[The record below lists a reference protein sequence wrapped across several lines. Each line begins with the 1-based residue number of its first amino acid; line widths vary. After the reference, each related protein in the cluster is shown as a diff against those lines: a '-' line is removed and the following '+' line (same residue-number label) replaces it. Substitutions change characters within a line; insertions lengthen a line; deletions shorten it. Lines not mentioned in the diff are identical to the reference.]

1 MADAQTARL
10 CTQIIH
16 SQFGPLTANVASV
29 LLTRGRLTL
38 PQIIRFTSLRPRT
51 VRASVLV
58 LVQHNVLWHAQT
70 EEEGEVLE
78 VNIEECLLRL
88 RFGRFVWQAGQLF
101 GEAGAE
107 IVQLI
112 LDHGKLRPPDI
123 ISELSYND
131 PKGSSRSAATVYSQA
146 LHALVAAAYLKP
158 STILSHISPRDKRI
172 RYEAEEKQKISGF
185 PTAKELREAKESAAA
200 RLKREEEEAEKVG
213 LKRKAKEQKGPRG
226 TKRKAVEEEE
236 VVDPT
241 VYFRVNCDKFN
252 IHIRNTLIVKA
263 AKERFNDGAAL
274 VLKTTLKVTES
285 KQKDLLDVRTGNEAC
300 FRSFTC
306 STDHTEPITVSSI
319 AVSLSDQEDLSSGL
333 ILKTKNPS
341 NTACIKDYLGVLSSA
356 DNPTPAGRAAAFLS
370 YNSSKVQVEFE
381 TICKR
386 LRRRVLESVTRERHD
401 TQGVRILRLLLDTGK
416 MDEKQISKV
425 VMIPGKDVRPLL
437 ALMSAESLIST
448 QEVPKSNDR
457 NPARMFYL
465 WHVDLPKAYSVI
477 LGNLYKTL
485 YNIGVRRQA
494 EQEEPMLKAV
504 LAKRERSDVSQ
515 DEAALMS
522 RMELDMIKEWE
533 AKREKLTVLE
543 MRAEESVFILRDLG
557 VFGINDD

>member
-10 CTQIIH
+10 CTQIIYSH
-16 SQFGPLTANVASV
+16 FGPLTANVASV

-38 PQIIRFTSLRPRT
+38 PQVVRFTSLRPRT

-58 LVQHNVLWHAQT
+58 LVQHNVLWHAQS
-70 EEEGEVLE
+70 EDEGEVLE

-88 RFGRFVWQAGQLF
+88 RFGRFVWQTGELF
-101 GEAGAE
+101 GDAGAE

-123 ISELSYND
+123 VSELSQDD
-131 PKGSSRSAATVYSQA
+131 PKAGAVYSQA
-146 LHALVAAAYLKP
+146 LHALVTASYLKP
-158 STILSHISPRDKRI
+158 ST
-172 RYEAEEKQKISGF
+172 EAAE
-185 PTAKELREAKESAAA
+185 A

-213 LKRKAKEQKGPRG
+213 LVIQNRNVKRKNRRV
-226 TKRKAVEEEE
+226 T
-236 VVDPT
+236 PT

-252 IHIRNTLIVKA
+252 IHIRNTLIIKA

-285 KQKDLLDVRTGNEAC
+285 KQKDVSDVRT
-300 FRSFTC
+300 
-306 STDHTEPITVSSI
+306 EPVSVSNI

-341 NTACIKDYLGVLSSA
+341 NIACIKDYLGMLACA

-370 YNSSKVQVEFE
+370 YGSSKVQVEFE

-386 LRRRVLESVTRERHD
+386 LRRRVLESVTRERHGAE
-401 TQGVRILRLLLDTGK
+401 GVRILRLLLDTGK

-425 VMIPGKDVRPLL
+425 VMIPNKDVRPLL
-437 ALMSAESLIST
+437 AVMSAESLISS
-448 QEVPKSNDR
+448 QEVAKSSDR

-465 WHVDLPKAYSVI
+465 WHVDLQKAYSVI

-494 EQEEPMLKAV
+494 EQEEPTLKAV
-504 LAKRERSDVSQ
+504 LEKRERSDVSQ

-522 RMELDMIKEWE
+522 RMEQGMIKEWE
-533 AKREKLTVLE
+533 AKQEKLT
-543 MRAEESVFILRDLG
+543 SVFILRDLG
-557 VFGINDD
+557 VFGINED

>member
-1 MADAQTARL
+1 MADAQTASL
-10 CTQIIH
+10 CIQIIH

-38 PQIIRFTSLRPRT
+38 PQVVRFTSLRPRT

-58 LVQHNVLWHAQT
+58 LVQHNVLWHAHS
-70 EEEGEVLE
+70 EDEGEVLE

-101 GEAGAE
+101 GDAGAE

-123 ISELSYND
+123 VSQLSHDD
-131 PKGSSRSAATVYSQA
+131 PKATTVYSQA
-146 LHALVAAAYLKP
+146 LHALVTAAYLKP
-158 STILSHISPRDKRI
+158 STILSHVSPRDKRI
-172 RYEAEEKQKISGF
+172 RYEAEEKAKIAGF
-185 PTAKELREAKESAAA
+185 PTAKELREARESAEA

-213 LKRKAKEQKGPRG
+213 LKRKAKEQKGPRSA
-226 TKRKAVEEEE
+226 KRKVVEEED

-252 IHIRNTLIVKA
+252 IHIRNTLVVKA

-285 KQKDLLDVRTGNEAC
+285 KQKDVSDVRT
-300 FRSFTC
+300 
-306 STDHTEPITVSSI
+306 EPVSVSNI
-319 AVSLSDQEDLSSGL
+319 AVSLSDQEDLASGL

-341 NTACIKDYLGVLSSA
+341 NTACIKDYLGMLSCA
-356 DNPTPAGRAAAFLS
+356 DNPTPAGRAGAFLS
-370 YNSSKVQVEFE
+370 FGASKVQVEFE

-386 LRRRVLESVTRERHD
+386 LRRRVLESVTRERHGPE
-401 TQGVRILRLLLDTGK
+401 GVRMLRLLLDTGK

-425 VMIPGKDVRPLL
+425 VMIPGKDIRPLL

-448 QEVPKSNDR
+448 QEVPKSADR

-465 WHVDLPKAYSVI
+465 WHVDLQKAYSVI

-485 YNIGVRRQA
+485 YNIGARRQA
-494 EQEEPMLKAV
+494 EREEPMLKAV
-504 LAKRERSDVSQ
+504 LEKRERSDVSQ
-515 DEAALMS
+515 DEAGLMS
-522 RMELDMIKEWE
+522 RLELDMIKEWE
-533 AKREKLTVLE
+533 EKQEKLTVLE
-543 MRAEESVFILRDLG
+543 MRVEESVFILRDLG
-557 VFGINDD
+557 VFGISED

>member
-38 PQIIRFTSLRPRT
+38 PQVVRFTSLRPRT

-58 LVQHNVLWHAQT
+58 LVQHNVLWHAHS
-70 EEEGEVLE
+70 EDEGEVLE

-88 RFGRFVWQAGQLF
+88 RFGRFVWQAAQLF
-101 GEAGAE
+101 GDAGAE

-123 ISELSYND
+123 ISELSHGD
-131 PKGSSRSAATVYSQA
+131 PKAGTVYSQA
-146 LHALVAAAYLKP
+146 MHALVTASYLKP
-158 STILSHISPRDKRI
+158 STILSHVSPRDKRI
-172 RYEAEEKQKISGF
+172 RYEAEEKAKIAGF
-185 PTAKELREAKESAAA
+185 PTAKELREARESADA

-213 LKRKAKEQKGPRG
+213 LKRKAKEQKGPRSA
-226 TKRKAVEEEE
+226 KRKAVEEED

-274 VLKTTLKVTES
+274 VLNTTLKVTES
-285 KQKDLLDVRTGNEAC
+285 KQKDVSDVRT
-300 FRSFTC
+300 
-306 STDHTEPITVSSI
+306 EPVSVSNI
-319 AVSLSDQEDLSSGL
+319 AVSLSDQEDLASGL

-341 NTACIKDYLGVLSSA
+341 NTACIKDYLGMLSCA
-356 DNPTPAGRAAAFLS
+356 DNPTPVGRAAAFLS
-370 YNSSKVQVEFE
+370 FGASKVQVEFE

-386 LRRRVLESVTRERHD
+386 LRRRVLESVTRERHGPE
-401 TQGVRILRLLLDTGK
+401 GVRILRLLLDTGK

-425 VMIPGKDVRPLL
+425 VMIPAKDVRPLL

-448 QEVPKSNDR
+448 QEVAKSADR

-465 WHVDLPKAYSVI
+465 WHVDLQKAYSVI

-494 EQEEPMLKAV
+494 EREEPMLRAV
-504 LAKRERSDVSQ
+504 LEKRERSDVSQ
-515 DEAALMS
+515 DEAGLMS
-522 RMELDMIKEWE
+522 RLELDMIKEWE
-533 AKREKLTVLE
+533 DKQEKLTVLE
-543 MRAEESVFILRDLG
+543 MRVEESVFILRDLG
-557 VFGINDD
+557 VIDSE

>member
-10 CTQIIH
+10 CTQIIR

-38 PQIIRFTSLRPRT
+38 PQVVRFTSLRART

-58 LVQHNVLWHAQT
+58 LVQHNVLWHAHS
-70 EEEGEVLE
+70 EDEGEVLE

-88 RFGRFVWQAGQLF
+88 RFGRFVWQAGQIF
-101 GEAGAE
+101 GNAGAE

-123 ISELSYND
+123 ISELT
-131 PKGSSRSAATVYSQA
+131 AATVYSQA
-146 LHALVAAAYLKP
+146 LHALVTAAYLKP

-172 RYEAEEKQKISGF
+172 RYEGEEKAKIAGF
-185 PTAKELREAKESAAA
+185 PTAKELREARESAEA

-213 LKRKAKEQKGPRG
+213 LKRKAKEQNGPRSA
-226 TKRKAVEEEE
+226 KRKAVEEED

-252 IHIRNTLIVKA
+252 VHIRNTLVVKA

-274 VLKTTLKVTES
+274 VLKTTLQVTES
-285 KQKDLLDVRTGNEAC
+285 KQKDVSDVRT
-300 FRSFTC
+300 
-306 STDHTEPITVSSI
+306 EPVSVSNI
-319 AVSLSDQEDLSSGL
+319 AVSLSDQGDLSSGL
-333 ILKTKNPS
+333 ILKTKSPS
-341 NTACIKDYLGVLSSA
+341 NTACIKDYLGMLSCA

-370 YNSSKVQVEFE
+370 FGASKVQVEFE

-386 LRRRVLESVTRERHD
+386 LRRRVLESVTRERHGPE
-401 TQGVRILRLLLDTGK
+401 GVRILRLLLDTGK

-448 QEVPKSNDR
+448 QEVPKSADR

-465 WHVDLPKAYSVI
+465 WHVDLQKAYSVI

-494 EQEEPMLKAV
+494 EREEPMLKAV
-504 LAKRERSDVSQ
+504 LEKRERSDVSQ
-515 DEAALMS
+515 DEAGLMS
-522 RMELDMIKEWE
+522 RLELDMIKEWE
-533 AKREKLTVLE
+533 DKQEKLTVLE
-543 MRAEESVFILRDLG
+543 MRVEESVFILRDLG
-557 VFGINDD
+557 VFLE

>member
-70 EEEGEVLE
+70 EDEGEVLE

-101 GEAGAE
+101 GDAGAE

-123 ISELSYND
+123 VSELSYND
-131 PKGSSRSAATVYSQA
+131 LKAAAVYSQA

-158 STILSHISPRDKRI
+158 STILSHVSPRDKRI

-236 VVDPT
+236 IVDPT
-241 VYFRVNCDKFN
+241 VYFRVNCDRFN

-285 KQKDLLDVRTGNEAC
+285 KQKDLSDVRT
-300 FRSFTC
+300 
-306 STDHTEPITVSSI
+306 EPVTVSSI

-504 LAKRERSDVSQ
+504 LEKRERSDVSQ

-543 MRAEESVFILRDLG
+543 MRVEESVFILRDLG

>member
-16 SQFGPLTANVASV
+16 SHFGPLTANVASV

-38 PQIIRFTSLRPRT
+38 PQVVRFTALRPRT

-58 LVQHNVLWHAQT
+58 LVQHNVLWHAQS
-70 EEEGEVLE
+70 EDEGEVFE

-101 GEAGAE
+101 GDAGAE

-123 ISELSYND
+123 VSELAYDD
-131 PKGSSRSAATVYSQA
+131 PKAAIVYSQA
-146 LHALVAAAYLKP
+146 LHALVTASYLKP
-158 STILSHISPRDKRI
+158 STVLSHISPRDKRI
-172 RYEAEEKQKISGF
+172 RYENEEKAKISNF
-185 PTAKELREAKESAAA
+185 PTAKELREAREAAEA

-213 LKRKAKEQKGPRG
+213 LKRKAKEQKGPRS
-226 TKRKAVEEEE
+226 TKRKVVEEED
-236 VVDPT
+236 VVDQT

-263 AKERFNDGAAL
+263 AKERFNEGAAL
-274 VLKTTLKVTES
+274 VVKTTLKVTES
-285 KQKDLLDVRTGNEAC
+285 KQKDVTDVRT
-300 FRSFTC
+300 
-306 STDHTEPITVSSI
+306 EPVSVSNI
-319 AVSLSDQEDLSSGL
+319 AVSLSDQEDLASGL

-341 NTACIKDYLGVLSSA
+341 NSACIKDYLGMLACA

-370 YNSSKVQVEFE
+370 YGSSKVQVEFE

-386 LRRRVLESVTRERHD
+386 LRRRVLESVTRERHGAE
-401 TQGVRILRLLLDTGK
+401 GVRILRLLLDTGK

-437 ALMSAESLIST
+437 ALMSAESLISS
-448 QEVPKSNDR
+448 QEVPKSADR
-457 NPARMFYL
+457 NPSRMFYL
-465 WHVDLPKAYSVI
+465 WHVDLQKAYSVI

-485 YNIGVRRQA
+485 YNIGLRRQA
-494 EQEEPMLKAV
+494 EEEEPLVKAV
-504 LAKRERSDVSQ
+504 LEKRERSDVSQ
-515 DEAALMS
+515 DEAGLMS

-533 AKREKLTVLE
+533 AKQEKLTVLE
-543 MRAEESVFILRDLG
+543 MRVEESVFILRDLG
-557 VFGINDD
+557 VFGIAED

>member
-16 SQFGPLTANVASV
+16 SQFGPLTANVASI

-38 PQIIRFTSLRPRT
+38 PQIVRFTSLRPRT
-51 VRASVLV
+51 IRASILV
-58 LVQHNVLWHAQT
+58 LVQHNVLWHAHS
-70 EEEGEVLE
+70 EDEGEVLE

-88 RFGRFVWQAGQLF
+88 RFGRFVWQAAQLF
-101 GEAGAE
+101 GDAGAE

-123 ISELSYND
+123 LSELSRGD
-131 PKGSSRSAATVYSQA
+131 LKAATVYSQA
-146 LHALVAAAYLKP
+146 LHALVTAAYLKP
-158 STILSHISPRDKRI
+158 STILSHVSPRDKRI
-172 RYEAEEKQKISGF
+172 RYEAEEKAKIAGF
-185 PTAKELREAKESAAA
+185 PTAKELREARESAEA

-213 LKRKAKEQKGPRG
+213 LKRKAKEQKGPRSA
-226 TKRKAVEEEE
+226 KRKVVEEED

-252 IHIRNTLIVKA
+252 IHIRNTLVVKA

-285 KQKDLLDVRTGNEAC
+285 KQKDVSDIR
-300 FRSFTC
+300 
-306 STDHTEPITVSSI
+306 TEPVSVSNI
-319 AVSLSDQEDLSSGL
+319 AVSLSDQEDLASGL

-341 NTACIKDYLGVLSSA
+341 NTACIKDYLGMLSCA
-356 DNPTPAGRAAAFLS
+356 DNPTPAGRAAAFIS
-370 YNSSKVQVEFE
+370 FGASKVQVEFE

-386 LRRRVLESVTRERHD
+386 LRRRVLESVTRERHGPE
-401 TQGVRILRLLLDTGK
+401 GVRILRLLLDTGK

-448 QEVPKSNDR
+448 QEVPKSADR

-465 WHVDLPKAYSVI
+465 WHVDLQKAYSVI

-504 LAKRERSDVSQ
+504 LEKRERSDVSQ
-515 DEAALMS
+515 DEAGLMS
-522 RMELDMIKEWE
+522 RLELDLIKEWE
-533 AKREKLTVLE
+533 SKQEKLTVLE
-543 MRAEESVFILRDLG
+543 MRVEESVFILRDLG
-557 VFGINDD
+557 VFGIGED

>member
-38 PQIIRFTSLRPRT
+38 PQLVRFTSLRPRT

-70 EEEGEVLE
+70 EDEGEVFE

-88 RFGRFVWQAGQLF
+88 RFGRYVWQAGELF
-101 GEAGAE
+101 GAAGAE

-131 PKGSSRSAATVYSQA
+131 PKAATVYSQA
-146 LHALVAAAYLKP
+146 LHALVTAAYLKP
-158 STILSHISPRDKRI
+158 STILSHVSPRDKRI

-213 LKRKAKEQKGPRG
+213 LKRKAKEQKGPRS
-226 TKRKAVEEEE
+226 KRKVVEEEE

-241 VYFRVNCDKFN
+241 VYFRINCERFN
-252 IHIRNTLIVKA
+252 VHIRNTLIVNA

-285 KQKDLLDVRTGNEAC
+285 KQKNLSDVRT
-300 FRSFTC
+300 
-306 STDHTEPITVSSI
+306 EPVTVSNI

-341 NTACIKDYLGVLSSA
+341 NTACLKDYLGLLSSA
-356 DNPTPAGRAAAFLS
+356 DNPTLAGRAAAFLS
-370 YNSSKVQVEFE
+370 YNSGKVQVEFE

-401 TQGVRILRLLLDTGK
+401 AQGVRILRLLLDTGK

-485 YNIGVRRQA
+485 YNIGARRQA
-494 EQEEPMLKAV
+494 EQEEPLLKAV
-504 LAKRERSDVSQ
+504 LEKRERSDVSQ

-522 RMELDMIKEWE
+522 RLELDMIKEWE

-543 MRAEESVFILRDLG
+543 MRVEESVFILRDLG
-557 VFGINDD
+557 LLGIHDD

>member
-1 MADAQTARL
+1 MADLQTARL

-38 PQIIRFTSLRPRT
+38 LQVVRFTSLRPRT

-58 LVQHNVLWHAQT
+58 LVQHNVLWHAHSED
-70 EEEGEVLE
+70 EEEVLE
-78 VNIEECLLRL
+78 FNIEECLLRS
-88 RFGRFVWQAGQLF
+88 RFGRFVWQAAQLF
-101 GEAGAE
+101 GDAGAD

-123 ISELSYND
+123 ISELSHD
-131 PKGSSRSAATVYSQA
+131 DAKAATVYSQA
-146 LHALVAAAYLKP
+146 LHALVTASYLKP
-158 STILSHISPRDKRI
+158 STIMSHVSPRDKRI
-172 RYEAEEKQKISGF
+172 RYEAEEKAKITNF
-185 PTAKELREAKESAAA
+185 PTAKELREARESADA

-213 LKRKAKEQKGPRG
+213 LKRKAKEQKGPRSA
-226 TKRKAVEEEE
+226 KRKVVEEEE

-241 VYFRVNCDKFN
+241 VYFRINCDRFN
-252 IHIRNTLIVKA
+252 IHIRNALIVKA
-263 AKERFNDGAAL
+263 AKERFNEGAAL
-274 VLKTTLKVTES
+274 VLKTTLKVTEP
-285 KQKDLLDVRTGNEAC
+285 KQKNVSDVRT
-300 FRSFTC
+300 
-306 STDHTEPITVSSI
+306 DPVTVSNI
-319 AVSLSDQEDLSSGL
+319 AVLLSDQEDLASGL

-341 NTACIKDYLGVLSSA
+341 NMACIKDYLGMLSCA
-356 DNPTPAGRAAAFLS
+356 DNPTPAGRATAFLS
-370 YNSSKVQVEFE
+370 FGASKVQVEFE

-386 LRRRVLESVTRERHD
+386 LRRRVLESVTRERHGPE
-401 TQGVRILRLLLDTGK
+401 GVRILRLLLDTGK

-448 QEVPKSNDR
+448 QEVPKSADR

-465 WHVDLPKAYSVI
+465 WHVDLQKAYSVI

-494 EQEEPMLKAV
+494 EKEEPMLKAV
-504 LAKRERSDVSQ
+504 LEKRERSDVSQ
-515 DEAALMS
+515 DEAGLMS
-522 RMELDMIKEWE
+522 RLELDMIKEWE
-533 AKREKLTVLE
+533 DKQEKLTVLE
-543 MRAEESVFILRDLG
+543 MRVEESVFILRDLG
-557 VFGINDD
+557 VLGANDD

>member
-16 SQFGPLTANVASV
+16 SHFGPLTANVASV

-38 PQIIRFTSLRPRT
+38 AQVVRFTSLRPRT

-58 LVQHNVLWHAQT
+58 LVQHNALWHAQS
-70 EEEGEVLE
+70 EDEGEVLE
-78 VNIEECLLRL
+78 VNIEECLMRL

-112 LDHGKLRPPDI
+112 LDHGKLRLPDI
-123 ISELSYND
+123 VSELSSGD
-131 PKGSSRSAATVYSQA
+131 PKGTSVYSQT
-146 LHALVAAAYLKP
+146 LHALVTASYLKP
-158 STILSHISPRDKRI
+158 STVLSHISPRDKRM
-172 RYEAEEKQKISGF
+172 RYEAEEKAKIVNF
-185 PTAKELREAKESAAA
+185 PTAKELREAREAADA

-213 LKRKAKEQKGPRG
+213 LKRKAKEQKGPRS
-226 TKRKAVEEEE
+226 TKRKIVEEED

-252 IHIRNTLIVKA
+252 IHIRNALIVKA

-285 KQKDLLDVRTGNEAC
+285 KQKDVSDVRT
-300 FRSFTC
+300 
-306 STDHTEPITVSSI
+306 EPVTVSNI
-319 AVSLSDQEDLSSGL
+319 AVSLSDQEDLASGL

-341 NTACIKDYLGVLSSA
+341 NTTCIKDYLGVLSCA

-370 YNSSKVQVEFE
+370 YGSSKVQIEFE

-386 LRRRVLESVTRERHD
+386 LRRRVLESVTRERHGAE
-401 TQGVRILRLLLDTGK
+401 GVRILRLLLDTGK

-448 QEVPKSNDR
+448 QEVPKSADR

-465 WHVDLPKAYSVI
+465 WHVDLQKAYSVI

-494 EQEEPMLKAV
+494 EQEEPMVKAV
-504 LAKRERSDVSQ
+504 LEKRERSDVSQ
-515 DEAALMS
+515 DEAGLMS

-533 AKREKLTVLE
+533 AKQEKLTVLE
-543 MRAEESVFILRDLG
+543 MRVDESVFMLRDLG
-557 VFGINDD
+557 VFGINED

>member
-16 SQFGPLTANVASV
+16 SHFGPLTANVASV

-38 PQIIRFTSLRPRT
+38 AQVVRFTSLRPRT

-58 LVQHNVLWHAQT
+58 LVQHNALWHAQS
-70 EEEGEVLE
+70 EDEGEVLE
-78 VNIEECLLRL
+78 VNIEECLMRL

-112 LDHGKLRPPDI
+112 LDHGKLRLPDI
-123 ISELSYND
+123 VSELSSGD
-131 PKGSSRSAATVYSQA
+131 PKGTSVYSQA
-146 LHALVAAAYLKP
+146 LHALVTASYLKP
-158 STILSHISPRDKRI
+158 STVLSHISPRDKRM
-172 RYEAEEKQKISGF
+172 RYEAEEKAKIVNF
-185 PTAKELREAKESAAA
+185 PTAKELREAREAADA

-213 LKRKAKEQKGPRG
+213 LKRKAKEQKGPRS
-226 TKRKAVEEEE
+226 TKRKIVEEED

-285 KQKDLLDVRTGNEAC
+285 KQKDVSDVRT
-300 FRSFTC
+300 
-306 STDHTEPITVSSI
+306 EPVTVSNI
-319 AVSLSDQEDLSSGL
+319 AVSLSDQEDLASGL
-333 ILKTKNPS
+333 ILKTRNPS
-341 NTACIKDYLGVLSSA
+341 NTTCIKDYLGVLSCA

-370 YNSSKVQVEFE
+370 YGSSKVQIEFE

-386 LRRRVLESVTRERHD
+386 LRRRVLESVTRERHGAE
-401 TQGVRILRLLLDTGK
+401 GVRILRLLLDTGK

-448 QEVPKSNDR
+448 QEVPKSADR
-457 NPARMFYL
+457 NPVRMFYL

-494 EQEEPMLKAV
+494 EQEESMLKAV
-504 LAKRERSDVSQ
+504 LEKRERSDVSQ
-515 DEAALMS
+515 DEAGLMS

-533 AKREKLTVLE
+533 AKQEKLTVLE
-543 MRAEESVFILRDLG
+543 MRVEESVFMLRDLG
-557 VFGINDD
+557 VFGINED